1 MSITFH
7 VAGIT
12 RTVLF
17 AALAG
22 AVLLP
27 TMFSLPSNA
36 IGVQRQAATRAD
48 GILVCAVSGEGDAEM
63 SLDPIVMVRKGR
75 LEAPYAEYNDT
86 AQSRFAGS
94 YFKSGRK
101 YRLLFGGGEA
111 GTATISK
118 WDKGC
123 NNIHANAAVESSVK
137 LHGQIRALAVSGDN
151 VGRKTSARRAPTDE
165 ERAAVMELVKKIYTS
180 KATSAGLLRTLQTTN
195 LTATDLDGDGNFEM
209 IGSFVIATK
218 DKRRRDL
225 FLIAKPDGAAYKAE
239 LANFQ
244 AYKLPPEGFDSE
256 IKFVDQL
263 DVNGDGLGEVFA
275 TQTGFDAYAYIIY
288 QKRNG
293 RWLKVYTAMGDAC

>member
-1 MSITFH
+1 MSIKFH
-7 VAGIT
+7 VAGNT

-17 AALAG
+17 AASTAT
-22 AVLLP
+22 VLLSAI
-27 TMFSLPSNA
+27 FFLQSNV
-36 IGVQRQAATRAD
+36 IGVQRQAPTRAD
-48 GILVCAVSGEGDAEM
+48 GILVCAVSGEGEAEM
-63 SLDPIVMVRKGR
+63 NLDPIVIVRKGR

-101 YRLLFGGGEA
+101 YRVLFGGGEA

-123 NNIHANAAVESSVK
+123 NNIHANAAVESPVK
-137 LHGQIRALAVSGDN
+137 LRGQVRALAVSSEI
-151 VGRKTSARRAPTDE
+151 GRKTSARRAPTDD
-165 ERAAVMELVKKIYTS
+165 ERAAVMELVKKIYTG

-225 FLIAKPDGAAYKAE
+225 FLIAKADGSGYKAE

-275 TQTGFDAYAYIIY
+275 TQTGFDAYAYVIY

>member
-1 MSITFH
+1 MPN
-7 VAGIT
+7 T
-12 RTVLF
+12 RTLFF
-17 AALAG
+17 AAIA
-22 AVLLP
+22 AVIVVL
-27 TMFSLPSNA
+27 TVFSLPSNA
-36 IGVQRQAATRAD
+36 IGIQRQAAIRAE

-63 SLDPIVMVRKGR
+63 NLDPIVVVRKGR
-75 LEAPYAEYNDT
+75 LEAPYAEYNDA

-123 NNIHANAAVESSVK
+123 NNIHANAAVESSVRIR
-137 LHGQIRALAVSGDN
+137 GQVRALAVSGGS
-151 VGRKTSARRAPTDE
+151 VGRKTSARRAPTDD

-195 LTATDLDGDGNFEM
+195 LTATDLDGDGKFEM

-218 DKRRRDL
+218 DNRRRDL
-225 FLIAKPDGAAYKAE
+225 FLIAKLDGSSYKAE

-263 DVNGDGLGEVFA
+263 DVNGDGLGEVLA
-275 TQTGFDAYAYIIY
+275 TQTGFDAYAYVIY

>member
-1 MSITFH
+1 MSIKFDIAGNTRSMLL
-7 VAGIT
+7 VAIT
-12 RTVLF
+12 AT
-17 AALAG
+17 
-22 AVLLP
+22 VLLP
-27 TMFSLPSNA
+27 AIFSLPSIA
-36 IGVQRQAATRAD
+36 IGVQRQAAGRAE

-63 SLDPIVMVRKGR
+63 TLDPIVIVRNGR

-123 NNIHANAAVESSVK
+123 NNIHANAAVESSVRIR
-137 LHGQIRALAVSGDN
+137 GQVRALAVSGGS
-151 VGRKTSARRAPTDE
+151 VGRKTSARRAPTDD

-195 LTATDLDGDGNFEM
+195 LTATDLDSDGKFEM

-218 DKRRRDL
+218 DNRRRDL
-225 FLIAKPDGAAYKAE
+225 FLIAKLDGSSYKAE

-244 AYKLPPEGFDSE
+244 EYKLPPEGFDSE

-263 DVNGDGLGEVFA
+263 DVNGDGLGEVLA